1 MCAIHE
7 VLASQEASIVIAKL
21 QASLITGRQDDE
33 QWMLMC
39 TLSSWLSSIAICL
52 ALTISF
58 VRMHSMLACHE
69 RSMTVGLTGHPIVSV
84 LCRNILGSIYGCG

>member
-1 MCAIHE
+1 M
-7 VLASQEASIVIAKL
+7 IAKL
-21 QASLITGRQDDE
+21 QTCLITARQDDE

-58 VRMHSMLACHE
+58 VRMHSKLACHE
-69 RSMTVGLTGHPIVSV
+69 RSMTVGLTGHPIGSII
-84 LCRNILGSIYGCG
+84 CRNVGIYWDPYMDVVDEVCLMTANAG